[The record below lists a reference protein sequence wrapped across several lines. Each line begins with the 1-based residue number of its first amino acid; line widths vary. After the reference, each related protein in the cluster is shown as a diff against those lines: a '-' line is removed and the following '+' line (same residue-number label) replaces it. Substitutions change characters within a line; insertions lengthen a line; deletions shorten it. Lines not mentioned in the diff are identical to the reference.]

1 MLLIVKWIL
10 LNTTVYITVDTTVDS
25 LSLNHSFKDT
35 TITTDTRVSTAPLEP
50 LQGGDPW
57 GESDCNIN
65 NHNQTREGFGFIQL
79 INEI

>member
-10 LNTTVYITVDTTVDS
+10 LNTTVYITVDTTVDC

-35 TITTDTRVSTAPLEP
+35 TITTDTRVSTATLEP
-50 LQGGDPW
+50 LQGDPW

-65 NHNQTREGFGFIQL
+65 NHNQTREESEL
-79 INEI
+79 